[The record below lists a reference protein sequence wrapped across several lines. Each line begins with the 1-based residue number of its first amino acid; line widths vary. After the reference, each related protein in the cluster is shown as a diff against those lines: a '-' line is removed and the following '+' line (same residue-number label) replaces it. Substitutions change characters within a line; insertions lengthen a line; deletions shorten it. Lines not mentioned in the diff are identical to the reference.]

1 MTNFFTYV
9 IVYISKMFAMKTLRF
24 FIQQKVLIA
33 ISQSSRDVLCVQFTA
48 FRNKLDLTLK
58 IERKKPVWSLIAFR
72 SYSVLNNYNDNCIYA
87 LKPSYRT
94 NQVVLFL
101 A

>member
-1 MTNFFTYV
+1 MTNFFTSYL
-9 IVYISKMFAMKTLRF
+9 IFYISKMFAMKTLLF
-24 FIQQKVLIA
+24 FIQQKVLIR
-33 ISQSSRDVLCVQFTA
+33 ISQSSRDVLCVQSTA

-58 IERKKPVWSLIAFR
+58 MVRKKAVWSLIAFR
-72 SYSVLNNYNDNCIYA
+72 SFRYDDNCIYA